1 MPGDATHVKVAWG
14 VCGLMALV
22 MWHYETSILTILSAV
37 FIFMFGT
44 MFVSPDLDINSKPY
58 QRWSILKV
66 LWAPY
71 TLYVPHRGTLSH
83 HILVGPLM
91 LCIWLTLVAT
101 ALALVLTVLWL
112 PFIEPLI
119 AEMQSIVVQITTM
132 KIEKETWAMLGFGY
146 AMIIAAIVTHIMTDK
161 LMPGER

>member
-14 VCGLMALV
+14 VCGLLALV
-22 MWHYETSILTILSAV
+22 MWHYEAAILTILSAV
-37 FIFMFGT
+37 FIFMFGA

-58 QRWSILKV
+58 QRWSIFKV

-83 HILVGPLM
+83 HIIAGPIM
-91 LCIWLTLVAT
+91 LCIWLTLVVAT
-101 ALALVLTVLWL
+101 VAIILTVLWL

-119 AEMQSIVVQITTM
+119 AELQSIVDQITTL
-132 KIEKETWAMLGFGY
+132 KIEKDTWGMIGFFY
-146 AMIIAAIVTHIMTDK
+146 TLIMAAIVTHIVVDT